1 MADPLK
7 QLATFPMGTS
17 YQGLGLPYYDDQQG
31 TQGPLPIGMV
41 NLPEMPAPLT
51 TTSPISNSDKL
62 YGYAMLSALLGSAGA
77 SLGQAFRPWVKPPQ
91 ALPSPQAPQMPIT
104 APAALQALTQT
115 RQARKG
121 F

>member
-1 MADPLK
+1 MDGYTPDWSVLGMPHKAPTPDSVMPPPMAQPPRDPLIASLLS
-7 QLATFPMGTS
+7 QVGQDVAG
-17 YQGLGLPYYDDQQG
+17 GG
-31 TQGPLPIGMV
+31 GP
-41 NLPEMPAPLT
+41 
-51 TTSPISNSDKL
+51 SNSDKL

-115 RQARKG
+115 RQARRG